1 MANRSI
7 RMIAIDMDGTLLTS
21 DSALSETTVATLREA
36 RQAGIHVCL
45 ATGRAMR
52 SARPFA
58 EQIGLEGPYVFV
70 NGSEVWLDNNTM
82 LRQVTMPLSD
92 VEWLRELALE
102 AGIWYWGYALDG
114 VFNSERWH
122 PNAADATWLKFGFM
136 SDDLSILETIRQR
149 AEASGRFEISNSD
162 VDNLEMNPVG
172 IHKAS
177 GLELV
182 CNKLGITMDQVIAF
196 GDSQND
202 SKMLQAVGI
211 GVAMGNAQD
220 SVKAIADAVTLSN
233 DEDGVAAYIRAH
245 VLA

>member
-1 MANRSI
+1 
-7 RMIAIDMDGTLLTS
+7 MIATDMDGTLLNS
-21 DSALSETTVATLREA
+21 ESALSEATVQTLREA
-36 RQAGIHVCL
+36 QAAGIHVCL

-58 EQIGLEGPYVFV
+58 EQIGLKGPYVFV
-70 NGSEVWLDNNTM
+70 NGSEVWLDDATM
-82 LRQVTMPLSD
+82 MRRVTMPIED
-92 VEWLRELALE
+92 VQWLRALAIE

-114 VFNSERWH
+114 VYNIERWH
-122 PNAADATWLKFGFM
+122 PDETAATWLKFGFM
-136 SDDLSILETIRQR
+136 SDDLEVLAHIREQ
-149 AEASGRFEISNSD
+149 AAALGRFEISNSD

-182 CNKLGITMDQVIAF
+182 CNQLGISMDQVIAF

-211 GVAMGNAQD
+211 GVAMGNAQE
-220 SVKAIADAVTLSN
+220 SVKSIADAVTLTN